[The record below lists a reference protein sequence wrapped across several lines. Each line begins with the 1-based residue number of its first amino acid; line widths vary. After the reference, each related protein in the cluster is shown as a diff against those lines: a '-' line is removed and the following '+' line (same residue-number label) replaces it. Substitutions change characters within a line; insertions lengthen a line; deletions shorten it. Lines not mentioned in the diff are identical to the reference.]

1 MSHDRGLVLT
11 WFSEHDC
18 FADDPW
24 IVSLTEYVRGV
35 LEDYKKPVVGI
46 CFGHQIIARAL
57 GARVGRG
64 DGGWEISVDEITLTD
79 AGKQL
84 FGKDKLV
91 RSQPFQLYYQ
101 TPFSHILVSPTNAP

>member
-1 MSHDRGLVLT
+1 
-11 WFSEHDC
+11 
-18 FADDPW
+18 
-24 IVSLTEYVRGV
+24 VSLTEYVRGV
-35 LEDYKKPVVGI
+35 LEEQKKPVVGI

-57 GARVGRG
+57 GSRVGRG

-91 RSQPFQLYYQ
+91 RS
-101 TPFSHILVSPTNAP
+101 HIPKSLFGIFLHCLVSSTNAP